1 VSSFL
6 NHVVDPSLMDQAA
19 SLFTRRFADAGATA
33 IVTAEGSGVAAAFS
47 LAQHLRIPMVCA
59 RREITPAMKTRGT
72 VLSATLNGSQDLHIL
87 ANHLGKDDKVL
98 LIDDI
103 LSTGSTALALVQLCK
118 EAGATVVG
126 LGFLVEKTFQGGRDK
141 ILAHFGHLA
150 DDVVALARVLS
161 VDDQGLK
168 IFRCPEDPRSE
179 WHRVAS
185 GLVRRMGAELQV
197 DVAQNVMKF
206 RSLLGFHM
214 SLDPVL
220 LDSCGRVLASQFAGV
235 TKVLT
240 GAPIQG
246 LAVAHAVA
254 RHLNVPMI
262 FARTSV
268 PLTMKDQI
276 ILKCDAP
283 AGTLHVSAEFFTA
296 SDRILVVDDFLAT
309 GSTSLALKQ
318 MCKDAGASL
327 AGFAFLAL
335 NSTRLVGQRH
345 EMPSKSGKEALEG
358 DKVVVLAEVRGLP
371 GAPCQVALAEWLTK
385 SH

>member
-1 VSSFL
+1 
-6 NHVVDPSLMDQAA
+6 
-19 SLFTRRFADAGATA
+19 
-33 IVTAEGSGVAAAFS
+33 
-47 LAQHLRIPMVCA
+47 
-59 RREITPAMKTRGT
+59 
-72 VLSATLNGSQDLHIL
+72 
-87 ANHLGKDDKVL
+87 
-98 LIDDI
+98 
-103 LSTGSTALALVQLCK
+103 
-118 EAGATVVG
+118 
-126 LGFLVEKTFQGGRDK
+126 
-141 ILAHFGHLA
+141 
-150 DDVVALARVLS
+150 
-161 VDDQGLK
+161 
-168 IFRCPEDPRSE
+168 
-179 WHRVAS
+179 
-185 GLVRRMGAELQV
+185 VRRMGAELQV